1 MSNQYS
7 SIENESIE
15 GSDLLAELAGEA
27 TQKNKVLQS
36 EEQYRQERSQNLH
49 AALNKIFQYFS
60 QFSSHLNKIKPTTPR
75 GYNVDPRTAYSNI
88 QWGEVRID
96 SRKQSLSDKALIDH
110 VSMLVKLT
118 ATKPVLTKR
127 RWNELDSLS
136 KELSDL
142 GLRPIEDLNV
152 QARRQPQQEIFEL
165 ELAPDFQMRIQFQG
179 NYDTGKIDLLSNNF
193 DGFGLAAHV
202 LDPADVN
209 QKLLDEIGR
218 FLIGRNNSLP
228 EIMSRTRF
236 KPQYAIYR

>member
-1 MSNQYS
+1 MSNQHS
-7 SIENESIE
+7 SIESENFE

-27 TQKNKVLQS
+27 TQRNKALQS
-36 EEQYRQERSQNLH
+36 EEQNREERSQNLH
-49 AALNKIFQYFS
+49 VALSKIFQYFS
-60 QFSSHLNKIKPTTPR
+60 QFCNHLNKIKPTTPR
-75 GYNVDPRTAYSNI
+75 VYNVNPQIAYSNI

-118 ATKPVLTKR
+118 ATSPVLTKR
-127 RWNELDSLS
+127 RWNELDSLK

-152 QARRQPQQEIFEL
+152 QARKQPQQEFFEL

-193 DGFGLAAHV
+193 DGFGLAAHL
-202 LDPADVN
+202 LDPADVD
-209 QKLLDEIGR
+209 QQLLDEIGR
-218 FLIGRNNSLP
+218 FLIGRNDSLP
-228 EIMSRTRF
+228 EVMSNTRF